1 MRYFT
6 LLFGILLITQNTVA
20 QNIND
25 ISRFLSTDLNGSARH
40 TSMAGAFGALGGDL
54 TSISYNPASSSV
66 FLNSEFGASINYKNK
81 RTNGTYFGTSEIR
94 ENDAISLDHFGA
106 VFVFNNNN
114 IESPWSRISL
124 GINFHKIVTYDQNAF
139 LGGNSSN
146 GIDKYF
152 EYYAEGLAFENLPVY
167 EGESVSGIYRTLGE
181 ENGFAAQQAFLGYQ
195 SYIINPF
202 SFEDGNTQYYSNVDY
217 NQVNHQLTLKNEG
230 WHRKTSFNF
239 SGLYKNKLH
248 VGINLNSHNLNYI
261 SNQKFFETDQ
271 ALNSNTYNINFKN
284 NLTSLGKGFSTQ
296 IGGILRLNNI
306 RLGATYD
313 SPQWLTIRDET
324 SQSINAFHFE
334 DGSTVNELID
344 PNITNI
350 YEFYKLKIPSKTTL
364 SFAYVFGNK
373 GVVSVDYSSQN
384 AGNTMLNDEYGSD
397 YLNTISSKVDSEF
410 GSINSIKIGGE
421 YRLKDISLRAGLLS
435 RNTAYKNS
443 TADDLALT
451 LGLGIDFGASNLSLS
466 LVNFE
471 QNKDF
476 KLFSKGLTNPYYLSQ
491 NLTQVSIS
499 YNIKL

>member
-334 DGSTVNELID
+334 D
-344 PNITNI
+344 
-350 YEFYKLKIPSKTTL
+350 
-364 SFAYVFGNK
+364 
-373 GVVSVDYSSQN
+373 
-384 AGNTMLNDEYGSD
+384 
-397 YLNTISSKVDSEF
+397 
-410 GSINSIKIGGE
+410 
-421 YRLKDISLRAGLLS
+421 
-435 RNTAYKNS
+435 
-443 TADDLALT
+443 
-451 LGLGIDFGASNLSLS
+451 
-466 LVNFE
+466 
-471 QNKDF
+471 
-476 KLFSKGLTNPYYLSQ
+476 
-491 NLTQVSIS
+491 
-499 YNIKL
+499 